1 MSLQYKVD
9 TLDGLDDS
17 VKGLYSEKD
26 GAFVLSVEGI
36 PPPED
41 VSGLK
46 SKLDELLAEKKSE
59 AEKRRQ
65 AEEAAKQAAEE
76 AARKAGDIG
85 ALESSWK
92 EKLAAREQELLD
104 QIKAKD
110 NAVIELTSGQTAVKL
125 AAELA
130 VQGSADVLL
139 PHIKSRLRTEYRDGQ
154 PTTVVLDK
162 DGRPSAMSV
171 DDLKKEFVGN
181 AAFAPLI
188 VASKASGAGRTVGDG
203 GGAAKPGS
211 LTGSK
216 SDRLAAIEQMIA
228 NSKQ

>member
-1 MSLQYKVD
+1 MIKYQLESLD
-9 TLDGLDDS
+9 ALDDS
-17 VKGLYSEKD
+17 VKSLYTEKD
-26 GAFVLSVEGI
+26 GKFVLAIEGL
-36 PPPED
+36 PQPED

-46 SKLDELLAEKKSE
+46 SKLEELLSEKKTE

-65 AEEAAKQAAEE
+65 AEEAAKLAAEE
-76 AARKAGDIG
+76 AARKTGDIG
-85 ALESSWK
+85 ALENSWR
-92 EKLAAREQELLD
+92 EKMAAREQELLN
-104 QIKAKD
+104 QLKAKD
-110 NAVIELTSGQTAVKL
+110 SAIIDMTSGQTAVKL

-139 PHIKSRLRTEYRDGQ
+139 PHIKSRLRTEYRNDQ
-154 PTTVVLDK
+154 PVTVVLDRE
-162 DGRPSAMSV
+162 GRPSAMTI

-188 VASKASGAGRTVGDG
+188 VASKASGAGRTVGES
-203 GGAAKPGS
+203 GGAIKPGS

-228 NSKQ
+228 NSK